1 MYLPCVAGAPSRR
14 APLQLVIR
22 SAREKGPVGAD
33 LVKNIS
39 KFNCFVYF
47 YRNLE
52 RGWHLISAGISIT
65 VPD

>member
-1 MYLPCVAGAPSRR
+1 
-14 APLQLVIR
+14 
-22 SAREKGPVGAD
+22 
-33 LVKNIS
+33 
-39 KFNCFVYF
+39 VYF